1 MLNGASSLCTPNKE
15 NEHKKISPSYGQ
27 WQTSCEEEDNIYVKK
42 VVFKK

>member
-42 VVFKK
+42 GSF